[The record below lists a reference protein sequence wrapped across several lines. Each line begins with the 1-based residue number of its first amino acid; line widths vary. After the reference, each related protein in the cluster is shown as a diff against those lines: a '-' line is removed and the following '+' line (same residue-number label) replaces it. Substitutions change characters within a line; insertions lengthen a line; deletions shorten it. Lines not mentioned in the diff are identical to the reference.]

1 MSDTDSSTA
10 PASEATADDASSAN
24 PEANTAEEI
33 REEENPLLK
42 ALHAERKTVK
52 ELKQQ
57 LDQFSKAAEEQRL
70 SALSEQERAIEEARK
85 SGFDEAMSS
94 VKADLVKSKVTAAAA
109 SAGFADPGD
118 AASFMDV
125 AAIETDDDIAQA
137 VADLAKAKP
146 YLLKRTSVPLE
157 QGQQGQP
164 MSSTPSDWL
173 RGVLQ

>member
-1 MSDTDSSTA
+1 MSDTENSTA
-10 PASEATADDASSAN
+10 PATDSA
-24 PEANTAEEI
+24 AEESVSVNPDAAGAEDAK
-33 REEENPLLK
+33 EEDNPLLK

-57 LDQFSKAAEEQRL
+57 LDQFSKAAEEKRL

-85 SGFDEAMSS
+85 AGFEDAMSS
-94 VKADLVKSKVTAAAA
+94 VRGDLVKSKVTAAAA
-109 SAGFADPGD
+109 AAGFADPAD

-125 AAIETDDDIAQA
+125 AGIETDEDIAQA

-157 QGQQGQP
+157 QGQQGQG
-164 MSSTPSDWL
+164 MSSTPSDWP